1 MYRRSKSA
9 RLLGEQEA
17 WEEEERKKKEFEEEF
32 YRSGRRRRQKARENA
47 RWASGDERGA
57 SSTTKTKTSLAHSL
71 CPGIE
76 LGTNILKY

>member
-57 SSTTKTKTSLAHSL
+57 SSTTKTKQASKTHSS
-71 CPGIE
+71 GD
-76 LGTNILKY
+76 